1 MLQRW
6 LLTLLLGEVAF
17 YLWLTHRLDADGRT
31 AWFIAGVKAW
41 LESSA
46 PNRFLNRFGL
56 CVPRSFHRRNG
67 PKMNSV
73 SRRWAIDAA
82 NIGW

>member
-1 MLQRW
+1 MMVAVDFSPFHYPQLWRGLFLFLQW
-6 LLTLLLGEVAF
+6 C
-17 YLWLTHRLDADGRT
+17 RL
-31 AWFIAGVKAW
+31 AGVKAW
-41 LESSA
+41 LEGSA

-56 CVPRSFHRRNG
+56 CAPRFWLRHNG

-82 NIGW
+82 NIGS